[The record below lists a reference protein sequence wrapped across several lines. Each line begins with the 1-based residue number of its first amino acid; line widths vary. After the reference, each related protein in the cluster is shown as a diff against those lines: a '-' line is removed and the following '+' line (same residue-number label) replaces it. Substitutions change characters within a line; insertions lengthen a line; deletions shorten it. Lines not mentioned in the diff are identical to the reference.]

1 MIWNQHLRI
10 NSHIAACWGYA
21 ALITIGT
28 FNSMVRLI
36 ASSRG
41 VSIGAELLVLVVTA
55 LIPWVHYLYP
65 SGIGA
70 KVMKLLSV
78 VQGVVSAVQLFL
90 VFEPEFQ
97 FSTGPAKWLLFFGAE
112 ILSLVIHSLMFRAS
126 SVHVEESGSGEDR
139 RMARRLRRGQMKN
152 GRPWAAVGGIDVPSC
167 AGAHQALVLIR
178 VCTDFTEML
187 TVVSLATSVPPWPS
201 VLPSKLPAPSSP
213 SCLPPLTLLMKSP
226 SAFCTSS

>member
-1 MIWNQHLRI
+1 MESTPAYQLTHPRLLK
-10 NSHIAACWGYA
+10 ALL
-21 ALITIGT
+21 ALITFGT

-55 LIPWVHYLYP
+55 LIPWIHYLYP

-97 FSTGPAKWLLFFGAE
+97 FSTGPGKWLLFFGAE
-112 ILSLVIHSLMFRAS
+112 ILSLVIHVLMYRAS
-126 SVHVEESGSGEDR
+126 SVHVEESGFRETVEWLD
-139 RMARRLRRGQMKN
+139 
-152 GRPWAAVGGIDVPSC
+152 GIAKD
-167 AGAHQALVLIR
+167 
-178 VCTDFTEML
+178 
-187 TVVSLATSVPPWPS
+187 
-201 VLPSKLPAPSSP
+201 K
-213 SCLPPLTLLMKSP
+213 
-226 SAFCTSS
+226 

>member
-1 MIWNQHLRI
+1 MNPLSWRI
-10 NSHIAACWGYA
+10 NISFVWSEIVATAMLMAGIDSLEERDLESTPAYQLTHRRLLKALL

-78 VQGVVSAVQLFL
+78 VQGVVSAVQLFF
-90 VFEPEFQ
+90 VFQPEFQ
-97 FSTGPAKWLLFFGAE
+97 FSSGPGTWLLFFGAE
-112 ILSLVIHSLMFRAS
+112 IFSLVIHCLMFRAAN
-126 SVHVEESGSGEDR
+126 VHVESRNSTESVEWLDGTPKD
-139 RMARRLRRGQMKN
+139 K
-152 GRPWAAVGGIDVPSC
+152 
-167 AGAHQALVLIR
+167 
-178 VCTDFTEML
+178 
-187 TVVSLATSVPPWPS
+187 
-201 VLPSKLPAPSSP
+201 
-213 SCLPPLTLLMKSP
+213 
-226 SAFCTSS
+226 

>member
-1 MIWNQHLRI
+1 MLMAGIDSLEERDLESTPTYQLTHRRLLK
-10 NSHIAACWGYA
+10 ALL

-112 ILSLVIHSLMFRAS
+112 VLSLVIHSLMFRAS
-126 SVHVEESGSGEDR
+126 SVHVEESGSSE
-139 RMARRLRRGQMKN
+139 
-152 GRPWAAVGGIDVPSC
+152 
-167 AGAHQALVLIR
+167 
-178 VCTDFTEML
+178 
-187 TVVSLATSVPPWPS
+187 TVEWLDGFA
-201 VLPSKLPAPSSP
+201 KD
-213 SCLPPLTLLMKSP
+213 K
-226 SAFCTSS
+226 